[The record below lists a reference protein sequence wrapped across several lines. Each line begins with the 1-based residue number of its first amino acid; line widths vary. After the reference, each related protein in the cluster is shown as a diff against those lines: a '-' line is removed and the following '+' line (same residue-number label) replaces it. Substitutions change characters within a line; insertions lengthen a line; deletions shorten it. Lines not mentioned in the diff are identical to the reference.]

1 MPVALTLAI
10 FCLPLSWGLELCLC
24 LDPWLSLWLWLD
36 PWLSLWLE
44 LWLPELALGSG
55 SGFTAAVTAVAAA
68 VAVLKVLQRA
78 FVVRRTDE
86 NS

>member
-1 MPVALTLAI
+1 MPLALTLAI
-10 FCLPLSWGLELCLC
+10 FCLPLSWGLELWLC
-24 LDPWLSLWLWLD
+24 LDPWLNLSLWLWL
-36 PWLSLWLE
+36 WLE
-44 LWLPELALGSG
+44 LRLPELALGSG
-55 SGFTAAVTAVAAA
+55 LGFTAAITAVAAA

>member
-10 FCLPLSWGLELCLC
+10 FCLPLSWGLE
-24 LDPWLSLWLWLD
+24 LWLWLD

-55 SGFTAAVTAVAAA
+55 LGFTAAVTAVAAA
-68 VAVLKVLQRA
+68 VAVLHVLQRA
-78 FVVRRTDE
+78 FVIRRTDE